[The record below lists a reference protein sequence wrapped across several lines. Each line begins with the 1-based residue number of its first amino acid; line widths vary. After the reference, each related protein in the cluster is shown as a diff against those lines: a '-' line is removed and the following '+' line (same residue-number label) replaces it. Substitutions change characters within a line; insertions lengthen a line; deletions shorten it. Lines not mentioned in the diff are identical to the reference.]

1 MPKSYEDFVPGR
13 NYKSVRIA
21 RIKRAMDCYNEKMD
35 MPFTRALALLREL
48 LTIGTISVRN
58 CQFGRKFVGEK
69 MRPYFQD
76 PGSVAEMGKLELLF
90 QKAEERRAR
99 RKEKKLALKAQGV
112 APGTSGN
119 RGRKRKDTPT
129 PAPTAP
135 TTPIYDPTD
144 VWNEIIQEKK

>member
-21 RIKRAMDCYNEKMD
+21 RIKSAMDCYNEKMD

-58 CQFGRKFVGEK
+58 CQFARKFVGDK

-76 PGSVAEMGKLELLF
+76 AQSVVEMDKLNSLF
-90 QKAEERRAR
+90 QKAEERRQR
-99 RKEKKLALKAQGV
+99 RKEKKLLAREQGV
-112 APGTSGN
+112 TPGTPGK
-119 RGRKRKDTPT
+119 RGRKQQQPTTT
-129 PAPTAP
+129 PAQPPA
-135 TTPIYDPTD
+135 ID
-144 VWNEIIQEKK
+144 VWSLL

>member
-21 RIKRAMDCYNEKMD
+21 RIKSAMDCYNEKMD

-58 CQFGRKFVGEK
+58 CQFARKFVGEK

-76 PGSVAEMGKLELLF
+76 AQSVVEINKLNSLF
-90 QKAEERRAR
+90 QKAEERRQR
-99 RKEKKLALKAQGV
+99 RKEKKLLAREQGV
-112 APGTSGN
+112 TPATPGK
-119 RGRKRKDTPT
+119 RGRKQQ
-129 PAPTAP
+129 P
-135 TTPIYDPTD
+135 TTPPEPPAPNLDP
-144 VWNEIIQEKK
+144 WSLL